1 MFGCAQIDYFDG
13 MILPALE
20 PVLELSGDDTDDNMP
35 ALERIG
41 NSRAMMRWSCIGN
54 SRAMISTCHSSL

>member
-1 MFGCAQIDYFDG
+1 

-20 PVLELSGDDTDDNMP
+20 PVLELSADDTDDDMP

-41 NSRAMMRWSCIGN
+41 NSRAMMRWSALGTLVH
-54 SRAMISTCHSSL
+54 R

>member
-1 MFGCAQIDYFDG
+1 

-20 PVLELSGDDTDDNMP
+20 PVLELSADDTDDDMP

-41 NSRAMMRWSCIGN
+41 NSRAMVRWSALGTVV
-54 SRAMISTCHSSL
+54 R